1 MGLKLYKIIS
11 RPSKLFRQYVFHEIP
26 DHDFLQ
32 KTLILGILFFG
43 TPGNMSSKYVFHEEN
58 VFRFEKTRFFG

>member
-1 MGLKLYKIIS
+1 MF
-11 RPSKLFRQYVFHEIP
+11 RPPKVLRQYGFVKIP

-43 TPGNMSSKYVFHEEN
+43 TPGIMNPPVGISD
-58 VFRFEKTRFFG
+58 KT